1 VEALA
6 ATDGHVRDTD
16 MKITKA
22 QIGKAGELLVQQKF
36 LLYGIESAP
45 LTTDSGID
53 LVAYSPRKQEA
64 ITIQVKTNLKA
75 KPGGGKGRLSIDWWA
90 PQNSP
95 ADLFAFVDLE
105 RNRVWLIKTIEL
117 ASLAQQKP
125 EGRYHFFMAVDPMAK
140 TRRDGKLFHDYE
152 FENYLLEN
160 RIHKLF

>member
-1 VEALA
+1 M
-6 ATDGHVRDTD
+6 HKD

-53 LVAYSPRKQEA
+53 LVAYSPRKQGA
-64 ITIQVKTNLKA
+64 VTIQVKTNLKA

-105 RNRVWLIKTIEL
+105 RNRVWFIKTIEL

-125 EGRYHFFMAVDPMAK
+125 EGIP
-140 TRRDGKLFHDYE
+140 LFHGY
-152 FENYLLEN
+152 
-160 RIHKLF
+160 